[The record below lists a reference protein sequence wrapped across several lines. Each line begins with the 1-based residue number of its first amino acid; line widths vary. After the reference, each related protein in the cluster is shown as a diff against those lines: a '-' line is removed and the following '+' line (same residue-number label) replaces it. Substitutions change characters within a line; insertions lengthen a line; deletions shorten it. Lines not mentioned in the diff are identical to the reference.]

1 MYSNRRKQYGDNGD
15 PDRPELLMF
24 APCEACRVEV
34 LPGNQDALNIYLTTR
49 GQYIMGF
56 SGPVAINQMAI
67 WELIDRLK
75 IKDPVNVFNRVVRCG
90 QVILSNQMES
100 K

>member
-1 MYSNRRKQYGDNGD
+1 
-15 PDRPELLMF
+15 
-24 APCEACRVEV
+24 
-34 LPGNQDALNIYLTTR
+34 
-49 GQYIMGF
+49 MGF

-90 QVILSNQMES
+90 QVILSNQMGS

>member
-1 MYSNRRKQYGDNGD
+1 MEYAPTCKACIAMYGNRK
-15 PDRPELLMF
+15 PPELP
-24 APCEACRVEV
+24 PCETCRVEV

-75 IKDPVNVFNRVVRCG
+75 VKDPVNVFNRVVRCG
-90 QVILSNQMES
+90 QIVLSNQMES